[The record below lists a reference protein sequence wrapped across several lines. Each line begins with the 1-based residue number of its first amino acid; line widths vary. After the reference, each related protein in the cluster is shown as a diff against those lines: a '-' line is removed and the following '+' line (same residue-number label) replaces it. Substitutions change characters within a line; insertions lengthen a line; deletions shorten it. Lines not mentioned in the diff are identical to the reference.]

1 MLNEIWEHYL
11 IVHKRLHQR
20 PKYSH
25 LFVQFFLFFCVNHFA
40 FTFSSLRRSVL
51 PTKSC
56 QTPKRRSFTTDM
68 ANRVYGREEG
78 EGPAWTTSSPIFL
91 VGGCLVSWGGRAEDE
106 MEERGEA
113 RTWCILWSKCAFLWQ
128 IGCFE
133 VLRYIL
139 LFCHT
144 EFLLKTS
151 TMAKPPNSSS
161 VRMLSVERA
170 MGNSSCWNHKFPHL
184 IEPNCADALRFC
196 HVVREVRQEQ
206 CRSVWRAEGEAW
218 ESWWDSWPLG
228 WSSRCSQSAQTAVER
243 VRDPQTST
251 CGQEQIHNVLPVF
264 SVQERWSMRRTAAES
279 VRAIRCVR
287 RRSF

>member
-1 MLNEIWEHYL
+1 MRHQSLWSTHVLSSYSLVLVFNYHTVWQWETYNVLISAQNITHKKMLNEIWEHYL

-78 EGPAWTTSSPIFL
+78 EGPAWTISSPIFL

-128 IGCFE
+128 I
-133 VLRYIL
+133 V
-139 LFCHT
+139 
-144 EFLLKTS
+144 
-151 TMAKPPNSSS
+151 
-161 VRMLSVERA
+161 
-170 MGNSSCWNHKFPHL
+170 
-184 IEPNCADALRFC
+184 DALR
-196 HVVREVRQEQ
+196 
-206 CRSVWRAEGEAW
+206 
-218 ESWWDSWPLG
+218 
-228 WSSRCSQSAQTAVER
+228 CSDIYWYILSYR
-243 VRDPQTST
+243 VSLEDLYNGKTTKLQLSKNVI
-251 CGQEQIHNVLPVF
+251 CGACNG
-264 SVQERWSMRRTAAES
+264 
-279 VRAIRCVR
+279 
-287 RRSF
+287 